1 MAGQDYSG
9 MGDFV
14 ANMRAKQANQE
25 QFLEGF
31 RQRQEETNKRV
42 LTSTAIIVAGVV
54 GWNAYRK
61 FRNAP
66 RP

>member
-1 MAGQDYSG
+1 MTGPDDSG
-9 MGDFV
+9 MGDFI
-14 ANMRAKQANQE
+14 ANMRAKQASQE

-31 RQRQEETNKRV
+31 KQRQEETNKRV
-42 LTSTAIIVAGVV
+42 LTSTAAIVAGVI

-61 FRNAP
+61 YRNAP

>member
-1 MAGQDYSG
+1 MAGQDFSG

-14 ANMRAKQANQE
+14 ANMRAKQASQE

-31 RQRQEETNKRV
+31 KQRQEETNKRV
-42 LTSTAIIVAGVV
+42 LTSTALIVGGVV
-54 GWNAYRK
+54 GWHAYRK
-61 FRNAP
+61 YRNAP